1 MKLSDILESG
11 PKEDA
16 AEKKK
21 AGKAT
26 DLGSHAQGVWATK
39 GLEQKRAKAL
49 AIAQHMTAG
58 KRDVYRKSVADAD
71 SEAKIDKLVSNTM
84 MSGEGKKVIK

>member
-1 MKLSDILESG
+1 
-11 PKEDA
+11 
-16 AEKKK
+16 
-21 AGKAT
+21 
-26 DLGSHAQGVWATK
+26 
-39 GLEQKRAKAL
+39 
-49 AIAQHMTAG
+49 MTAG